1 MNILLSEIVLWLAPI
16 LPQEIFMPGSFP
28 QIVQITMSLWDTTAD
43 EMANFRDSRGYDVP
57 YTDEQTLNLNEFS
70 SMLVD
75 GGAHWRS

>member
-1 MNILLSEIVLWLAPI
+1 
-16 LPQEIFMPGSFP
+16 
-28 QIVQITMSLWDTTAD
+28 MSLWDTTAD